1 MKNSLKERTRIQ
13 HGVIKE
19 EYRTPQME
27 IIAFETEDI
36 ITASG
41 GKQDDGVINLPFVP
55 AGIMTG
61 SKTV

>member
-19 EYRTPQME
+19 EYRTLQME
-27 IIAFETEDI
+27 SIAFETEDI

-41 GKQDDGVINLPFVP
+41 GKQDDGVIKLPFVP
-55 AGIMTG
+55 VG
-61 SKTV
+61 K

>member
-55 AGIMTG
+55 AG
-61 SKTV
+61 K

>member
-13 HGVIKE
+13 HGVKKE

-36 ITASG
+36 ITASD

-55 AGIMTG
+55 VG
-61 SKTV
+61 K

>member
-41 GKQDDGVINLPFVP
+41 GKYCAVLFLLTNHSMN
-55 AGIMTG
+55 GIG
-61 SKTV
+61 RWHR

>member
-27 IIAFETEDI
+27 SIAFETEDI
-36 ITASG
+36 ITVSG

-55 AGIMTG
+55 VG
-61 SKTV
+61 K

>member
-41 GKQDDGVINLPFVP
+41 GK
-55 AGIMTG
+55 
-61 SKTV
+61 

>member
-36 ITASG
+36 ITTSG
-41 GKQDDGVINLPFVP
+41 NDLPPV
-55 AGIMTG
+55 GIDTP
-61 SKTV
+61 

>member
-13 HGVIKE
+13 HGVKKA
-19 EYRTPQME
+19 EYKTPQLE

-36 ITASG
+36 ITASD

-55 AGIMTG
+55 VG
-61 SKTV
+61 K

>member
-19 EYRTPQME
+19 EYRTLQME
-27 IIAFETEDI
+27 SIAFETEDI
-36 ITASG
+36 IAASG

-55 AGIMTG
+55 VG
-61 SKTV
+61 K

>member
-27 IIAFETEDI
+27 SIAFETED

-55 AGIMTG
+55 VG
-61 SKTV
+61 K